1 MKTGD
6 ERTVLVVGPGP
17 VTLEQ
22 GAGFQYLAARVCRC
36 LRGRGF
42 RVAALEDN
50 PATLLDDGGGDAG
63 LYVEAPLPEV
73 VARVAVECGASSL
86 WLGPAGRRGW
96 VLAREL
102 AAEGWLE
109 RTGLRVA
116 DLPDRVLWACGDRS
130 LLRET
135 LETGGISNPDFR
147 TASNLREAQEAASEI
162 GYPVVL
168 RPHFSCG
175 GWGAGVAFNREE
187 LPGLFA
193 EACGRSPGGEV
204 LLEEYLGGWRK
215 YIACVLRDG
224 RGRAETAGMMEQL
237 EPLPRHEEDSV
248 VIVPPLPRG
257 ELFYAL
263 EEVARVVAE
272 LLDYVGLLEVKMTV
286 SPGCEE
292 VFVLDVDAG
301 PRRITPLLEVALGVD
316 LVGRHVGLLCG
327 GAAKGVAPCTE
338 LPGTLLAFPR
348 FFYPE
353 EEGGEEGHLPLG
365 CRAVGRTVVAGRTAW
380 EAARTALRLLEEDGR
395 GVQAGTRHVLQELAM
410 RAGGLRVWKAGAE
423 CREAREAEEHT
434 FPSAHGGTSEGDG
447 GNGDGRR
454 YGAGGAPIGV
464 ETEGHG
470 FPLCL
475 SGPTPG
481 TEKRGMMFLAPLGPR
496 PGSGLEFHFALFR
509 ALRAWRERGGRA
521 AVYTVDPGFA
531 LYLAG
536 EADAVFLG
544 PPSTGGVRRALL
556 QAGMG
561 SLCPQ
566 FGGEEAFALARRLSG
581 EGGEVEVMGGVV
593 AEDPP
598 RFLRRLRSSRLPLVP
613 MAVGREEADQFLRGC
628 RFPVHLALFAEGGE
642 TLKRVFYSPRE
653 AEEYLFRHPEGT
665 PLLRELREDSL
676 EVLVEA
682 VAGGGRLY
690 CVLAWERL
698 QGPGGDAGDGPG
710 VYPPLHLTSQQYE
723 RLREVVGETVEL
735 AGWNGNLSLRLM
747 VEEGEMRIWDLS
759 PGTSEQLPFLAR
771 ASSLDLA
778 EIGLAALL
786 GEEPSV
792 GLEGVGS
799 AVRYPVS
806 PLGVIAGEDILLNP
820 CRRHTGE
827 VMGVGDDPGKALAG
841 ILRSL
846 GMRPRPGGRV
856 LLSVANREK
865 RRAVLLARELSEAGY
880 RLAAT
885 RGTARALRAAGM
897 EVEEVNK
904 LREGRPHVLDLIRNG
919 EVQLVVNIP
928 RGRHP
933 HSDGFYIREDA
944 ARHGIPCLTDMEA
957 ALALVRGIRAGG
969 EEVRTERGV
978 GLPFTGVSAGGGG

>member
-1 MKTGD
+1 MKRRD
-6 ERTVLVVGPGP
+6 EKTVLVVGPGP

-50 PATLLDDGGGDAG
+50 PATLLDAGGGDAG
-63 LYVEAPLPEV
+63 LYMEAPLPEV
-73 VARVAVECGASSL
+73 VARVAGECGASSL

-96 VLAREL
+96 ALAREL

-135 LETGGISNPDFR
+135 LEMGGISNPAFR

-187 LPGLFA
+187 LPGLFT

-215 YIACVLRDG
+215 YVACVLRDS
-224 RGRAETAGMMEQL
+224 RGSVETAGMVEQL

-257 ELFYAL
+257 ELYYAL
-263 EEVARVVAE
+263 EEISRIVAD
-272 LLDYVGLLEVKMTV
+272 LLDAVGLLEVKMAV

-292 VFVLDVDAG
+292 AFVLDVDAG
-301 PRRITPLLEVALGVD
+301 PRRVTPLLEVALGVD
-316 LVGRHVGLLCG
+316 LVSRHVGLLCG
-327 GAAKGVAPCTE
+327 GEAQGVAPRTE
-338 LPGTLLAFPR
+338 PSGIFLAFPR

-353 EEGGEEGHLPLG
+353 EEGREEGHLPLG
-365 CRAVGRTVVAGRTAW
+365 CRAVGRTVVAGRTAG
-380 EAARTALRLLEEDGR
+380 EAARIALRLLEEDGR
-395 GVQAGTRHVLQELAM
+395 GVQAGTRHILQELA
-410 RAGGLRVWKAGAE
+410 RQAGGLTVWEASGE
-423 CREAREAEEHT
+423 CREAREAEEHP
-434 FPSAHGGTSEGDG
+434 FPSAHGVPAEGGGGPGDG
-447 GNGDGRR
+447 QGHGAEGARLGVGR
-454 YGAGGAPIGV
+454 
-464 ETEGHG
+464 EGHSY
-470 FPLCL
+470 PLRL
-475 SGPTPG
+475 AWPTPG
-481 TEKRGMMFLAPLGPR
+481 TGKGGMMFLAPLGPR
-496 PGSGLEFHFALFR
+496 PGSGLEFHFALYH
-509 ALRAWRERGGRA
+509 ALRAWRGRGGRA

-531 LYLAG
+531 LYLMG
-536 EADAVFLG
+536 EVDAVFLG
-544 PPSTGGVRRALL
+544 PPSSDGVRRALQ
-556 QAGMG
+556 QAGTA

-566 FGGEEAFALARRLSG
+566 FGGEEAFALAKRLSG
-581 EGGEVEVMGGVV
+581 EGGYGEVMGGG
-593 AEDPP
+593 AADDPP
-598 RFLRRLRSSRLPLVP
+598 QFLGRLRSSGLPLVP
-613 MAVGREEADQFLRGC
+613 LAVGREEADRFLRDC
-628 RFPVHLALFAEGGE
+628 RFPVHLAILAEDGE

-653 AEEYLFRHPEGT
+653 AEEYLSRHPEGT

-690 CVLAWERL
+690 CLLAWERL

-723 RLREVVGETVEL
+723 RLREVVEEAVRL
-735 AGWNGNLSLRLM
+735 AGWNGNLSLRLT

-759 PGTSEQLPFLAR
+759 PGASEQLPFLAR

-778 EIGLAALL
+778 ELGLAALL
-786 GEEPSV
+786 GEEPAL
-792 GLEGVGS
+792 GIEGAGS
-799 AVRYPVS
+799 AVRYPVT

-827 VMGVGDDPGKALAG
+827 VMGLGDNPGTALAG

-969 EEVRTERGV
+969 EEARATQEA
-978 GLPFTGVSAGGGG
+978 GLPFTEVSAGGGG